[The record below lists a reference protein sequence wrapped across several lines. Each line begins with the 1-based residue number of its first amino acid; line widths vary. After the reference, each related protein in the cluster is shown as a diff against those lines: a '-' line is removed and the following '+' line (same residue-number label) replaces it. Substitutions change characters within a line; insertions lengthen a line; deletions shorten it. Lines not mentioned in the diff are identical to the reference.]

1 MLAWGLRLAFASLPS
16 GAVGWGEL
24 QASARL

>member
-1 MLAWGLRLAFASLPS
+1 MLAWALRFAFAPLPS

-24 QASARL
+24 QASSRL

>member
-1 MLAWGLRLAFASLPS
+1 MLAWGLRFAFASLPS

-24 QASARL
+24 QANTRL